1 MSVFE
6 KYRTSA
12 YPYHYTGEL
21 TVGTLVG
28 GIPSDAKVAEGW
40 IKTKLGQTSDA
51 AVQQLVSQT
60 MVDRG
65 VTAEEAVKIA
75 NEYKN
80 LNGFKRDP
88 ETGELFIEGRQL
100 KAALKEAIN
109 VAVAAGKINGRGWGR
124 TNKGI
129 LAFFAEHAFI
139 LEEKLFLGVKEP
151 SGINQRFVHTWK
163 GTGIQYEE
171 YVTDAKVTFTLVTD
185 HPFSEKDWAAIWL
198 TGEKQGIGATRS
210 MGYGTY
216 EVTKWE
222 QISGPAVTEDSK

>member
-6 KYRTSA
+6 KYRSAA
-12 YPYHYTGEL
+12 YPYHYEGTL

-28 GIPSDAKVAEGW
+28 GIPSDTKVAEGW
-40 IKTKLGQTSDA
+40 IKTKLGQSSDA
-51 AVQQLVSQT
+51 AIQQLVSQT

-65 VTAEEAVKIA
+65 VTAEEAVEIA
-75 NEYKN
+75 NQYKN
-80 LNGFKRDP
+80 LNGFKRDS

-109 VAVAAGKINGRGWGR
+109 VAVAAGKINGRGWGK

-139 LEEKLFLGVKEP
+139 IEERLYLGVKEP
-151 SGINQRFVHTWK
+151 TGINQRFVHTWK

-171 YVTDAKVTFTLVTD
+171 FVTNAEVNFTLVTD
-185 HPFSEKDWAAIWL
+185 HPFSEKDWANIWL
-198 TGEKQGIGATRS
+198 TGEKQGLGATRS

-216 EVTKWE
+216 EITRWE
-222 QISGPAVTEDSK
+222 QVSGPKVTEDSK